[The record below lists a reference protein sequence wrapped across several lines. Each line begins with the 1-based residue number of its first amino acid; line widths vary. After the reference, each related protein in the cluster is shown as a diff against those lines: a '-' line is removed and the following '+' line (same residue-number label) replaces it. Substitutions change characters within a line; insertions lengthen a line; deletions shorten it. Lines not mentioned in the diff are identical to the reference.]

1 MREINM
7 INTTVI
13 HATEHKLKNR
23 IGVGTTIR
31 NSYTLAY
38 RALLKMFKNPEI
50 FVDFV
55 VLPVMFTLLFTFLFG
70 GAISGNIPNY
80 LPIVIPG
87 VLLMSTFTNCTT
99 AGSKL
104 REDVDKGTTSR
115 FKSMPIARIAPL
127 AGSLTADLV
136 RYIMGG
142 ITVFTTGYILGY
154 RPEAGVSSVIFSI
167 LFIMFVA
174 WCLSWVFAFIS
185 LCTKTIS
192 TASAI
197 GVVVMFPVV
206 FLSNAF
212 VPAETMPRWLQYF
225 VLHINP
231 LSRVV
236 IVVRQMLTYGTIG
249 NDFWFVLLCAF
260 ALLIVFIPLTV
271 NVYKRKA

>member
-1 MREINM
+1 M
-7 INTTVI
+7 INTAIMPAAERNLT
-13 HATEHKLKNR
+13 NR
-23 IGVGTTIR
+23 VGVGLTIR
-31 NSYTLAY
+31 NSRTLAY

-87 VLLMSTFTNCTT
+87 VLLMSSFTNCTT

-127 AGSLTADLV
+127 AGSLTADLA
-136 RYIMGG
+136 RYVMGG
-142 ITVFTTGYILGY
+142 ITVFTAGHFLGY
-154 RPEAGVSSVIFSI
+154 RPEAGIPAVTFSI
-167 LFIMFVA
+167 LFMTFVA

-185 LCTKTIS
+185 LCTRTIS

-197 GVVVMFPVV
+197 GVVVMFPLV

-212 VPAETMPRWLQYF
+212 VPVGTMPSWLQYF

-236 IVVRQMLTYGTIG
+236 MTVRQLLTYGTIG
-249 NDFWFVLLCAF
+249 ADFRF
-260 ALLIVFIPLTV
+260 ALFGTLAILVVFVPLTV
-271 NVYKRKA
+271 NAYKRKA

>member
-1 MREINM
+1 MT
-7 INTTVI
+7 NTTI
-13 HATEHKLKNR
+13 IPAAERKLKNR
-23 IGVGTTIR
+23 IGVSTTIR
-31 NSYTLAY
+31 NSCTLAY
-38 RALLKMFKNPEI
+38 RALLKMFKSPEI
-50 FVDFV
+50 LVDFV

-70 GAISGNIPNY
+70 GAISGNIPDY

-87 VLLMSTFTNCTT
+87 VLLMSSFTNCTT

-136 RYIMGG
+136 RYLIGG
-142 ITVFTTGYILGY
+142 ITVFSMGYILGY
-154 RPEAGVSSVIFSI
+154 HPEAGIPAVIFSI

-185 LCTKTIS
+185 LSTKTIS

-197 GVVVMFPVV
+197 GVVVMFPLV

-212 VPAETMPRWLQYF
+212 VPTATMPGWMQYF

-231 LSRVV
+231 LSSVV

-249 NDFWFVLLCAF
+249 ADFRLALFGAF
-260 ALLIVFIPLTV
+260 ALLSVFIPLTV
-271 NVYKRKA
+271 NAYKRKA

>member
-1 MREINM
+1 MTH
-7 INTTVI
+7 TTI
-13 HATEHKLKNR
+13 LLASGRKLKNQ
-23 IGVGTTIR
+23 IGVGTTIK
-31 NSYTLAY
+31 NSYIFAY

-50 FVDFV
+50 LIDFV
-55 VLPVMFTLLFTFLFG
+55 ILPVMFTLLFTFLFG
-70 GAISGNIPNY
+70 GAISGSIQNY

-87 VLLMSTFTNCTT
+87 VLLMSSFTNCTT

-136 RYIMGG
+136 RYIIGG

-154 RPEAGVSSVIFSI
+154 RPEAGIPAVIFSI
-167 LFIMFVA
+167 LFMMFVA

-192 TASAI
+192 SASAI
-197 GVVVMFPVV
+197 GVVVMFPLV

-212 VPAETMPRWLQYF
+212 VQAETMPSWMQYF
-225 VLHINP
+225 VLNINP

-236 IVVRQMLTYGTIG
+236 TVVRQLLAYGTIG
-249 NDFWFVLLCAF
+249 EQFWI
-260 ALLIVFIPLTV
+260 ALLGGLAILFVFIPLTV
-271 NVYKRKA
+271 NAYRRKG

>member
-1 MREINM
+1 MTSTNIIPAAER
-7 INTTVI
+7 
-13 HATEHKLKNR
+13 KLKNR
-23 IGVGTTIR
+23 VGVGRTIS

-87 VLLMSTFTNCTT
+87 VLLMSSFTNCTT
-99 AGSKL
+99 AGTKL
-104 REDVDKGTTSR
+104 REDVDKGVTSR

-136 RYIMGG
+136 RYVIGG
-142 ITVFTTGYILGY
+142 TTVFVTGYILGY
-154 RPEAGVSSVIFSI
+154 RPEAGIPAVIFSI
-167 LFIMFVA
+167 LFMMLVA

-197 GVVVMFPVV
+197 GVVVMFPLV

-212 VPAETMPRWLQYF
+212 VPVETMPSWLQYF

-236 IVVRQMLTYGTIG
+236 MAVRQLLTYGAIG
-249 NDFWFVLLCAF
+249 ADFRF
-260 ALLIVFIPLTV
+260 ALFDALAILVVFIPLTL
-271 NVYKRKA
+271 NAYKRKS

>member
-1 MREINM
+1 M
-7 INTTVI
+7 INTAI
-13 HATEHKLKNR
+13 IPAAERKLKNR
-23 IGVGTTIR
+23 VGVGGAIR
-31 NSYTLAY
+31 NSCTLAY
-38 RALLKMFKNPEI
+38 RVLLKMSKNPEI
-50 FVDFV
+50 FVDFI

-80 LPIVIPG
+80 LHIVIPG
-87 VLLMSTFTNCTT
+87 VLLMSSFTNCTT

-104 REDVDKGTTSR
+104 REDVDKGTTNR

-136 RYIMGG
+136 RYVMGG

-154 RPEAGVSSVIFSI
+154 HPEAGIPAVIFSI
-167 LFIMFVA
+167 LFMMFVA

-197 GVVVMFPVV
+197 GVVVMFPLV

-212 VPAETMPRWLQYF
+212 VPAETMPGWLRFF

-236 IVVRQMLTYGTIG
+236 TTVRQFLTYGTIG
-249 NDFWFVLLCAF
+249 ADFWLALIGAF
-260 ALLIVFIPLTV
+260 AILALFIPLTL
-271 NVYKRKA
+271 NTYKRKA

>member
-1 MREINM
+1 MTNRTIITAAER
-7 INTTVI
+7 
-13 HATEHKLKNR
+13 KLKTR
-23 IGVGTTIR
+23 IGVGTTIKT
-31 NSYTLAY
+31 SCTLAY
-38 RALLKMFKNPEI
+38 RALLKMSKNPEI
-50 FVDFV
+50 IVDFV

-87 VLLMSTFTNCTT
+87 VLLMSSFTNCTT

-115 FKSMPIARIAPL
+115 FKSMPIAPIAPL
-127 AGSLTADLV
+127 AGSLSADLV
-136 RYIMGG
+136 RYLMGG
-142 ITVFTTGYILGY
+142 TTVFVTGYILGY
-154 RPEAGVSSVIFSI
+154 RPEAGIPAVIFST
-167 LFIMFVA
+167 LFMMLVA

-197 GVVVMFPVV
+197 GVVVMFPLV

-212 VPAETMPRWLQYF
+212 VPAETMPIWLQYF

-236 IVVRQMLTYGTIG
+236 MVVRQLLTYGTIG
-249 NDFWFVLLCAF
+249 AEFWF
-260 ALLIVFIPLTV
+260 ALLGASAMLVGFIPLTV
-271 NVYKRKA
+271 RAYKRKA

>member
-1 MREINM
+1 M
-7 INTTVI
+7 INTTIIPV
-13 HATEHKLKNR
+13 AERKLRKR
-23 IGVGTTIR
+23 VGVRRTIS
-31 NSYTLAY
+31 NTSTIAY
-38 RALLKMFKNPEI
+38 RSLLKMFKSPEI

-70 GAISGNIPNY
+70 GAISGNIPSY

-87 VLLMSTFTNCTT
+87 VLLMASFTNCTT

-104 REDVDKGTTSR
+104 REDVDKGITSR

-127 AGSLTADLV
+127 AGNLTADLV
-136 RYIMGG
+136 RYLMGG
-142 ITVFTTGYILGY
+142 ITVFTMGYIFGY
-154 RPEAGVSSVIFSI
+154 RPEAGI
-167 LFIMFVA
+167 LFVILSIFFMMFVA
-174 WCLSWVFAFIS
+174 WCLSWFFAFIS

-197 GVVVMFPVV
+197 GVVVMFPLV

-212 VPAETMPRWLQYF
+212 VPAETMPSWLEYF

-236 IVVRQMLTYGTIG
+236 TAVREMLTYGTVSA
-249 NDFWFVLLCAF
+249 DFWLTLFSAL
-260 ALLIVFIPLTV
+260 ALLVVFIPLTLIA
-271 NVYKRKA
+271 YKRKA

>member
-1 MREINM
+1 MTDTIIIPAAGR
-7 INTTVI
+7 
-13 HATEHKLKNR
+13 KLKNR
-23 IGVGTTIR
+23 VGVGGAIR
-31 NSYTLAY
+31 NTSTLAH
-38 RALLKMFKNPEI
+38 RALLKMFHNPEI

-70 GAISGNIPNY
+70 GAISGDIHSY

-87 VLLMSTFTNCTT
+87 VLLMANFTNCTT

-136 RYIMGG
+136 RYLMGG
-142 ITVFTTGYILGY
+142 ITVFTMGYILGY
-154 RPEAGVSSVIFSI
+154 RPEEGISAIILSI
-167 LFIMFVA
+167 LFMMFVA

-197 GVVVMFPVV
+197 GVVVMFPLV

-212 VPAETMPRWLQYF
+212 VPAETMLSGLQYF

-236 IVVRQMLTYGTIG
+236 TAVRQLLIYGTTG
-249 NDFWFVLLCAF
+249 AEFWLVIFG
-260 ALLIVFIPLTV
+260 ALAILIVFIPLTLIA
-271 NVYKRKA
+271 YKRKA

>member
-1 MREINM
+1 MTNITIIPAAER
-7 INTTVI
+7 
-13 HATEHKLKNR
+13 KLKNR
-23 IGVGTTIR
+23 IGVSTTIS
-31 NSYTLAY
+31 NICTLAY

-87 VLLMSTFTNCTT
+87 VLLMISFTNCTT
-99 AGSKL
+99 AGTKL

-115 FKSMPIARIAPL
+115 FKSMPISRIAPL

-136 RYIMGG
+136 RYVIGG
-142 ITVFTTGYILGY
+142 ITVFVIGYILGY
-154 RPEAGVSSVIFSI
+154 RPEAGITAVIFSI
-167 LFIMFVA
+167 LFMMLVA

-185 LCTKTIS
+185 MCTKTIA
-192 TASAI
+192 TASGI
-197 GVVVMFPVV
+197 GVIVMFPLV

-212 VPAETMPRWLQYF
+212 VPAETLPSWLQYF

-231 LSRVV
+231 LSSVV
-236 IVVRQMLTYGTIG
+236 TVVRQLLTYGTIG
-249 NDFWFVLLCAF
+249 TDFWL
-260 ALLIVFIPLTV
+260 ALLGTLAILVVFIPLTLIA
-271 NVYKRKA
+271 YERKA

>member
-1 MREINM
+1 MT
-7 INTTVI
+7 NTI
-13 HATEHKLKNR
+13 IIPAAERKLKNR
-23 IGVGTTIR
+23 IGVVTTIR
-31 NSYTLAY
+31 NTCTFAY

-50 FVDFV
+50 LVDFV

-87 VLLMSTFTNCTT
+87 VLLMSSFTNCTT

-104 REDVDKGTTSR
+104 REDVNKGITSR

-136 RYIMGG
+136 RYVIGG
-142 ITVFTTGYILGY
+142 TTVFVMGYILGY
-154 RPEAGVSSVIFSI
+154 RPEAGIPAVIFSI
-167 LFIMFVA
+167 LFMMLVA
-174 WCLSWVFAFIS
+174 WCMSWVFAFIS
-185 LCTKTIS
+185 MCTKTIS

-197 GVVVMFPVV
+197 GVVVMFPLV

-212 VPAETMPRWLQYF
+212 VPAGTMPSWLQYF

-231 LSRVV
+231 LSTVV
-236 IVVRQMLTYGTIG
+236 TVVRQLLTYGTIG
-249 NDFWFVLLCAF
+249 ANFWF
-260 ALLIVFIPLTV
+260 ALFGALAILVVFIPLTLIAY
-271 NVYKRKA
+271 NRKA

>member
-1 MREINM
+1 MT
-7 INTTVI
+7 NTTI
-13 HATEHKLKNR
+13 IPIAERKLKNR
-23 IGVGTTIR
+23 IGVGTTLR
-31 NSYTLAY
+31 NTCTFAY
-38 RALLKMFKNPEI
+38 RALLKMSKNPEI

-87 VLLMSTFTNCTT
+87 VLLMSSFTNCTT

-127 AGSLTADLV
+127 AGSLIADLV
-136 RYIMGG
+136 RYVMGG
-142 ITVFTTGYILGY
+142 TTVFVTGYILGY
-154 RPEAGVSSVIFSI
+154 RPEAGIPAVIFSI
-167 LFIMFVA
+167 LFMMLVA

-197 GVVVMFPVV
+197 GVVVMFPLV

-212 VPAETMPRWLQYF
+212 VPAETMPSWLQYF
-225 VLHINP
+225 VMQINP

-236 IVVRQMLTYGTIG
+236 IAVRHLLTYGTIG
-249 NDFWFVLLCAF
+249 ADFWF
-260 ALLIVFIPLTV
+260 ALFGTLAILVVFIPLTV
-271 NVYKRKA
+271 NAYNRKA

>member
-1 MREINM
+1 M
-7 INTTVI
+7 IN
-13 HATEHKLKNR
+13 ATIMPAAERKLKNR
-23 IGVGTTIR
+23 IGVGRAIR
-31 NSYTLAY
+31 NTCTIAY
-38 RALLKMFKNPEI
+38 RALLKMSKNPEI

-70 GAISGNIPNY
+70 GAISGNIRNY

-87 VLLMSTFTNCTT
+87 VLLMSSFTNCTT

-104 REDVDKGTTSR
+104 REDVDKGITSR

-136 RYIMGG
+136 RYVMGG
-142 ITVFTTGYILGY
+142 ITVFTAGYALGY
-154 RPEAGVSSVIFSI
+154 RPEAGIFAVIFSV
-167 LFIMFVA
+167 LFMMLVA

-185 LCTKTIS
+185 MCTKTIS

-197 GVVVMFPVV
+197 GVVVMFPMV

-212 VPAETMPRWLQYF
+212 VPAETMPSGLQYF

-236 IVVRQMLTYGTIG
+236 TVVRQMLTYGTIG
-249 NDFWFVLLCAF
+249 SDFRF
-260 ALLIVFIPLTV
+260 ALLGALAILVTFIPLTL
-271 NVYKRKA
+271 NAYNHKA